1 MRMRGLRLHGR
12 GWLAGVGLLLAA
24 AVVLLVVQ
32 GSFQSLSFQLVSWQ
46 RDFHRALTLAITE
59 LSGTPSPSTW
69 MALLGISFG
78 YGVFHAAGPGHG
90 KAVLT
95 TYLLTQGG
103 AVRRA
108 LALSFAASLL
118 QGVVAISLVVVL
130 VHGLGW
136 VTRQAMGSVAWVEQ
150 ASFLMVALLGAWLCL
165 RAIRQLRR
173 PVLLSHAHSSP
184 GAAADQES
192 GNSSDHVVDPHH
204 GHEHGHEHCCG
215 GHHHVD
221 PRQAADWRTA
231 LATVVAIGIRPCS
244 GGVLLLGAATLLGQF
259 SVGVAA
265 VMVMALGTALTVSGL
280 ALASVVAR
288 GWAERRLARQSSM
301 ERAGR
306 MLGWAS
312 LGGGLAI
319 MTLGI
324 SLSVTG
330 VSQPASAPLL
340 GEPPSRSADAE
351 SPARTNPFGG
361 G

>member
-1 MRMRGLRLHGR
+1 MRLSAMRLQGR
-12 GWLAGVGLLLAA
+12 GWLLGVGLLLVATL
-24 AVVLLVVQ
+24 VLLVTQ

-46 RDFHRALTLAITE
+46 RDFHRALTMAITE
-59 LSGTPSPSTW
+59 LSGTPSPATW

-136 VTRQAMGSVAWVEQ
+136 VTRQAMGSVVWVEQ

-173 PVLLSHAHSSP
+173 PATHRHADSPP
-184 GAAADQES
+184 GAAADHASE
-192 GNSSDHVVDPHH
+192 HAADPH
-204 GHEHGHEHCCG
+204 HGHEHCCG

-259 SVGVAA
+259 PVGVAA
-265 VMVMALGTALTVSGL
+265 VLVMSLGTALTVSGL

-319 MTLGI
+319 MALGI

-340 GEPPSRSADAE
+340 GEPPSRSAGAE